1 MVAVLVGDVGDDLD
15 PAVGERD
22 AVLALGLVA
31 VPHLVVR
38 EVVAG
43 VVVLHAV
50 PEGVVA
56 RALKKQESRRL
67 GCVIHTTR
75 EANFRL
81 AVKVQAHA
89 SRLANFSF
97 LLYCGLLQ

>member
-1 MVAVLVGDVGDDLD
+1 MSSNCDTLPDVGVVSVLVGDVGDDLD

-56 RALKKQESRRL
+56 RALKKRKS
-67 GCVIHTTR
+67 
-75 EANFRL
+75 AD
-81 AVKVQAHA
+81 KVA
-89 SRLANFSF
+89 
-97 LLYCGLLQ
+97 